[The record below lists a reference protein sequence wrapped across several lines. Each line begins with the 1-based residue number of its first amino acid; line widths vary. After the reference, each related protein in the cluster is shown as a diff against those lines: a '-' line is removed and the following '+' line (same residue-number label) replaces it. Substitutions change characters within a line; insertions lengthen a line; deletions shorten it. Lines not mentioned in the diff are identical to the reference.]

1 MTSEALC
8 DSLILQYRTFSAQFG
23 SYVRKKTDRK
33 KTSPQMHLWTRKSL
47 LNFRTG
53 EVVRDPDADQIRLG
67 GGPNILVVF
76 VFFSVTVTVD

>member
-1 MTSEALC
+1 MFVQ
-8 DSLILQYRTFSAQFG
+8 IL
-23 SYVRKKTDRK
+23 
-33 KTSPQMHLWTRKSL
+33 PQMHLWTRKSL